1 VPARRCII
9 AKVEER
15 VRINQQIRAREIR
28 VIDSDG
34 QQLGVMAVGDAQRI
48 ADTKELDLVEVAPT
62 AVPPVC
68 RIMDYGK
75 FKYSEKKKAQQSRKK
90 SAATQLKEVKLGSQT
105 SGHDVD
111 FKVGHIR
118 DFLGEGH
125 RVKVTIFFRGRSIT
139 HPELGRA
146 MLDRI
151 AEKVSDV
158 AQVEQHARMEGRQ
171 MSMMLVS
178 R

>member
-1 VPARRCII
+1 M
-9 AKVEER
+9 
-15 VRINQQIRAREIR
+15 
-28 VIDSDG
+28 IDSDG
-34 QQLGVMAVGDAQRI
+34 KQLGVMATADAQRI

-62 AVPPVC
+62 AAPPVC

-75 FKYSEKKKAQQSRKK
+75 FKYAEKKKAQQSRKK
-90 SAATQLKEVKLGSQT
+90 NAASQLKEVKLGSQT
-105 SGHDVD
+105 SVHDVD

-125 RVKVTIFFRGRSIT
+125 RVKVTVFFRGRSIT

-151 AEKVSDV
+151 AQTVTDV
-158 AQVEQHARMEGRQ
+158 AQVEQTPRMEGRQ
-171 MSMMLVS
+171 MSMMLVG

>member
-1 VPARRCII
+1 M
-9 AKVEER
+9 
-15 VRINQQIRAREIR
+15 
-28 VIDSDG
+28 IDSDG
-34 QQLGVMAVGDAQRI
+34 KQLGVMATADAQRI

-62 AVPPVC
+62 AAPPVC

-75 FKYSEKKKAQQSRKK
+75 FKYAEKKKAQQSRKK
-90 SAATQLKEVKLGSQT
+90 NAASQLKEVKLGSQT
-105 SGHDVD
+105 SIHDVD
-111 FKVGHIR
+111 VKVGHIR

-125 RVKVTIFFRGRSIT
+125 RVKVTVFFRGRSIT

-151 AEKVSDV
+151 AQTVTDV
-158 AQVEQHARMEGRQ
+158 AQVEQTPRMEGRQ
-171 MSMMLVS
+171 MSMMLVG

>member
-1 VPARRCII
+1 M
-9 AKVEER
+9 
-15 VRINQQIRAREIR
+15 NNQIRAREVR
-28 VIDSDG
+28 VIDADG
-34 QQLGVMAVGDAQRI
+34 TQLGLMKPEDAQKI
-48 ADTKELDLVEVAPT
+48 AQQRDLDLVEVAG
-62 AVPPVC
+62 AANPPVC

-75 FKYSEKKKAQQSRKK
+75 FRYQMKKKAQEGRKK
-90 SAATQLKEVKLGSQT
+90 SAASVLKEVKVGSLT
-105 SGHDVD
+105 STHDVD

-125 RVKVTIFFRGRSIT
+125 RVKVTVFFRGRQIT

-158 AQVEQHARMEGRQ
+158 ATIDQAARLEGRM
-171 MSMMLVS
+171 MSMMLVAK
-178 R
+178 

>member
-1 VPARRCII
+1 
-9 AKVEER
+9 
-15 VRINQQIRAREIR
+15 

-34 QQLGVMAVGDAQRI
+34 AQLGVMTLGDAQRI
-48 ADTKELDLVEVAPT
+48 ADGKEFDLVEVAPT
-62 AVPPVC
+62 ANPPVC

-75 FKYSEKKKAQQSRKK
+75 FKYAEKKKAQQSRKK
-90 SAATQLKEVKLGSQT
+90 TAASQLKEVKLGSQT

-125 RVKVTIFFRGRSIT
+125 RVKVTVFFRGRSIT

-146 MLDRI
+146 MLERI
-151 AEKVSDV
+151 ATMVNEI
-158 AQVEQHARMEGRQ
+158 AQVEQQPRMEGRQ
-171 MSMMLVS
+171 MSMMLVGK
-178 R
+178 

>member
-1 VPARRCII
+1 M
-9 AKVEER
+9 
-15 VRINQQIRAREIR
+15 
-28 VIDSDG
+28 IDSDG
-34 QQLGVMAVGDAQRI
+34 KQLGVMATADAQRI

-62 AVPPVC
+62 AAPPVC

-75 FKYSEKKKAQQSRKK
+75 FKYAEKKKAQQSRKK
-90 SAATQLKEVKLGSQT
+90 NAASQLKEVKLGSQT
-105 SGHDVD
+105 SIHDVD

-125 RVKVTIFFRGRSIT
+125 RVKVTVFFRGRSIT

-151 AEKVSDV
+151 AQTVTDV
-158 AQVEQHARMEGRQ
+158 AQVEQTPRMEGRQ
-171 MSMMLVS
+171 MSMMLVG

>member
-1 VPARRCII
+1 
-9 AKVEER
+9 
-15 VRINQQIRAREIR
+15 

-34 QQLGVMAVGDAQRI
+34 KQLGVMATADAQRI

-62 AVPPVC
+62 AAPPVC

-75 FKYSEKKKAQQSRKK
+75 FKYAEKKKAQQSRKK
-90 SAATQLKEVKLGSQT
+90 NAASQLKEVKLGSQT
-105 SGHDVD
+105 SIHDVD

-125 RVKVTIFFRGRSIT
+125 RVKVTVFFRGRSIT

-151 AEKVSDV
+151 AQTVTDV
-158 AQVEQHARMEGRQ
+158 AQVEQTPRMEGRQ
-171 MSMMLVS
+171 MSMMLVG